1 MVKDVFSFALVTVG
15 ILSLVVGF
23 WGIYITAIMAREVL
37 LRLSM
42 LGYVSE
48 LGVVFWNVILFAALI
63 AAGGISIGY
72 AVGKRYA

>member
-1 MVKDVFSFALVTVG
+1 MGKDLFSFALVTAG

-23 WGIYITAIMAREVL
+23 WGTYLTATMV
-37 LRLSM
+37 
-42 LGYVSE
+42 GYVSE
-48 LGVVFWNVILFAALI
+48 LRFVFWHVILFAALI